1 MSVLILNS
9 GNIGPFKNIE
19 ILDDRLRCDNT
30 DYPFNVIGEYSISG
44 DDNLAPARTKY
55 SSLEEARTA
64 RLDELAAYRNEK
76 ETAGITVNGAIIK
89 TDLESQAMINGA
101 VAYSNLNP
109 ELLIDWKAANGWVQI
124 GHDDIIAI
132 GQAVGAHVQA
142 CFSKEKVHAAAIN
155 ALSTKEVPSI
165 AEIEAYDFTV
175 GWP

>member
-1 MSVLILNS
+1 MKKIVNGITVEMAEEETNTIIAKWNAGNTLEGALNR
-9 GNIGPFKNIE
+9 K
-19 ILDDRLRCDNT
+19 
-30 DYPFNVIGEYSISG
+30 
-44 DDNLAPARTKY
+44 LA
-55 SSLEEARTA
+55 
-64 RLDELAAYRNEK
+64 ELAAYRYEQ
-76 ETAGITVNGAIIK
+76 ETAGITVNGAVIK

-142 CFSKEKVHAAAIN
+142 CYTNEKVHAAAIN